1 MEGDDLQSGSTGLK
15 VNDNCFAYDADHPPY
30 EDEDYQGDVS
40 DTLVSLMEDL
50 RHRLLGKEREG
61 KSG

>member
-1 MEGDDLQSGSTGLK
+1 MEGDDPQSGSTGLK
-15 VNDNCFAYDADHPPY
+15 VNNNCFVYDADRPPY
-30 EDEDYQGDVS
+30 EDEDYQGEVS
-40 DTLVSLMEDL
+40 GTVVSPMEDL